1 MIFNTA
7 DPINT
12 ILILAATLLLVY
24 LGKET
29 KKSIIP
35 QIVLFLHLA
44 LIIIH
49 AIQFVTLAGTA
60 TPEVIKVLSSS
71 LAIDFGLIMV
81 SFLGYL
87 WVDDIEAKVKNTKVL
102 SNSLDWFWKQV

>member
-7 DPINT
+7 DPINA

-35 QIVLFLHLA
+35 QVVLFVHLA
-44 LIIIH
+44 LLIIH
-49 AIQFVTLAGTA
+49 AIQFITLAGT
-60 TPEVIKVLSSS
+60 TTQQIINVLSSS
-71 LAIDFGLIMV
+71 MAVDFGLVMV
-81 SFLGYL
+81 SFLAYL
-87 WVDDIEAKVKNTKVL
+87 WVDDIEAKVKKTKVV
-102 SNSLDWFWKQV
+102 SNSLDWFWKKV

>member
-7 DPINT
+7 DPINI

-35 QIVLFLHLA
+35 QIVLFVHL
-44 LIIIH
+44 LIIIMH
-49 AIQFVTLAGTA
+49 AIQFVTMSGTA
-60 TPEVIKVLSSS
+60 TQEVIKVLTSS
-71 LAIDFGLIMV
+71 LVVDFGLVMV
-81 SFLGYL
+81 SFLSYL
-87 WVDDIEAKVKNTKVL
+87 WVDDIESKIKNTKVV
-102 SNSLDWFWKQV
+102 SNSLDWFWGKI

>member
-29 KKSIIP
+29 KRSLIP
-35 QIVLFLHLA
+35 QIVLFVHLA

-60 TPEVIKVLSSS
+60 TQDVIKVLSSS
-71 LAIDFGLIMV
+71 LAVDFGLVMI
-81 SFLGYL
+81 SFLAYL
-87 WVDDIEAKVKNTKVL
+87 WVDDIESKVKKTKVIN
-102 SNSLDWFWKQV
+102 NSLDWFWKQI

>member
-7 DPINT
+7 DPINI

-35 QIVLFLHLA
+35 QIVLFVH
-44 LIIIH
+44 
-49 AIQFVTLAGTA
+49 
-60 TPEVIKVLSSS
+60 
-71 LAIDFGLIMV
+71 
-81 SFLGYL
+81 
-87 WVDDIEAKVKNTKVL
+87 
-102 SNSLDWFWKQV
+102 

>member
-7 DPINT
+7 DPINI

-29 KKSIIP
+29 KNSKITLG
-35 QIVLFLHLA
+35 VLCIHLI

-49 AIQFVTLAGTA
+49 AVQFVTMSGTA
-60 TPEVIKVLSSS
+60 TQEVIKVLSTS
-71 LAIDFGLIMV
+71 LAVDFGLVMIA
-81 SFLGYL
+81 FLSYL
-87 WVDDIEAKVKNTKVL
+87 WVDEIEAKVKKKKSVD
-102 SNSLDWFWKQV
+102 NSLGWFWKKV

>member
-7 DPINT
+7 DPINI

-29 KKSIIP
+29 KNSKITLG
-35 QIVLFLHLA
+35 VLFIHLI

-49 AIQFVTLAGTA
+49 AVQFVTMSGTA
-60 TPEVIKVLSSS
+60 TQEVIKVLSTS
-71 LAIDFGLIMV
+71 LAVDFGLVMIA
-81 SFLGYL
+81 FLSYL
-87 WVDDIEAKVKNTKVL
+87 WVDEIEAKVKKKKSVD
-102 SNSLDWFWKQV
+102 NSLDWFWKKV

>member
-7 DPINT
+7 DPINA

-35 QIVLFLHLA
+35 QVVLFVHLA
-44 LIIIH
+44 LLIIH
-49 AIQFVTLAGTA
+49 AIQFITLAGT
-60 TPEVIKVLSSS
+60 TTQQIINVLSSS
-71 LAIDFGLIMV
+71 MAVDFGLVMV
-81 SFLGYL
+81 
-87 WVDDIEAKVKNTKVL
+87 
-102 SNSLDWFWKQV
+102 

>member
-29 KKSIIP
+29 KKSLIP
-35 QIVLFLHLA
+35 QIVLFVHLA
-44 LIIIH
+44 LIVIH
-49 AIQFVTLAGTA
+49 AVQFVTLAGTA
-60 TPEVIKVLSSS
+60 TQEIIKVLSSS
-71 LAIDFGLIMV
+71 IAVDFGLIII
-81 SFLGYL
+81 SFLAYL
-87 WVDDIEAKVKNTKVL
+87 WVDDIEAKVKKTKVI

>member
-12 ILILAATLLLVY
+12 ILILTATLLLVY

-35 QIVLFLHLA
+35 QIVLFVHLA
-44 LIIIH
+44 VIIIH
-49 AIQFVTLAGTA
+49 AVQFVTLAGTA
-60 TPEVIKVLSSS
+60 TAEVIKILSTS
-71 LAIDFGLIMV
+71 LAVDFGLVIV
-81 SFLGYL
+81 SFLAYL
-87 WVDDIEAKVKNTKVL
+87 WVDDIEAKVKKSKVI